1 MTTSTKF
8 GGPWTSRKLDI
19 LELYLDAY
27 TTALKRQPFELIY
40 VDAFAGSG
48 TWNPQSGYGQDDY
61 DDYRELLEGSAPK
74 ALAVKDKP
82 FDGFVFIEKDPERAK
97 SLIEL
102 RDNNPGR
109 GISVVNDD
117 ANAVLPRFCQNMTEA
132 QRAVAFLDPFATQV
146 SWDMVEAIGG
156 TRKIDCWILFPIGAI
171 SRMMPRGREPSD
183 ALAAG
188 LDRIFGGREVWS
200 EMYSTSRQPR
210 LFEDEPRM
218 ERAGGVEE
226 IARRYRRRLRTAFAG
241 AAPTDRILRNS
252 RNAPLFNLFFA
263 AGNPK
268 GAPIAIGIADHIL
281 KNW

>member
-1 MTTSTKF
+1 MDF
-8 GGPWTSRKLDI
+8 GGPWTIQKLDI

-27 TTALKRQPFELIY
+27 TTALKRQPFDLIY

-48 TWNPQSGYGQDDY
+48 AWNPRSGYGLDDY
-61 DDYRELLEGSAPK
+61 DDYREFLEGSASR

-97 SLIEL
+97 SLAEL
-102 RDNNPGR
+102 RDKNPER

-117 ANAVLPRFCQNMTEA
+117 ANAVLPRFCRNMTDM
-132 QRAVAFLDPFATQV
+132 QRAVVFLDPFATQV
-146 SWDMVEAIGG
+146 SWDMVEGIGK

-171 SRMMPRGREPSD
+171 ARMMPRGREPSE

-200 EMYSTSRQPR
+200 EMYSTRLQPR
-210 LFEDEPRM
+210 LFDDEPKM

-226 IARRYRRRLRTAFAG
+226 IARRYRRRLTTAFAG

-263 AGNPK
+263 ASNRR
-268 GAPIAIGIADHIL
+268 GASIAIGIADHIL